1 MRLLIKKITSAFLA
15 VFLAASVG
23 ACSES
28 EHSQGTQDPQKAT
41 FTNFSWKDAV
51 DTVKVS
57 DKGAYPRLYQLNDG
71 RLMCARD
78 NGKTILISYSSDGGE
93 SWEESKA
100 QTTFHSEFAC
110 ANPAII
116 QLDSGEILLA
126 YRALGYINGKH
137 YGAIHV
143 SSSLDGGKSW
153 QKHSDVIV
161 TCNESE
167 PNSAV
172 YEPHFIMME
181 DTLTVFYA
189 NADEGYVQ
197 TPYQH
202 VEYKQYVDGK
212 WTNRTVVSNGN
223 DHRSRDGM
231 PYVIRLSSGEYVCA
245 IEGWILGTRQL
256 MIKLVYSKDGKEWS
270 EPIDVYA
277 ADGVNAG
284 APAVAELPDGR
295 IVVSFQTAEDCPDKD
310 LSTCAVMKSVVSDG
324 TSIDRISKKNFSSP
338 EKVFGIPEGYFA
350 KWNSLYVTSE
360 WLYAAAGM
368 NYPERQ
374 IVIKRYSFDKIIMEK
389 TQNA

>member
-1 MRLLIKKITSAFLA
+1 MFIKKITSAFLA
-15 VFLAASVG
+15 VFLTLSVG
-23 ACSES
+23 ACSEG
-28 EHSQGTQDPQKAT
+28 ERPKDPQESPKET
-41 FTNFSWKDAV
+41 FTDFSWKNAA

-57 DKGAYPRLYQLNDG
+57 NKGTYPRLYQLNDG

-93 SWEESKA
+93 SWEESSA

-126 YRALGYINGKH
+126 YRALGYINDKH

-143 SSSLDGGKSW
+143 SSSIDGGKSW
-153 QKHSDVIV
+153 REHSDVIV
-161 TCNESE
+161 TCNEGES
-167 PNSAV
+167 NSAV

-181 DTLTVFYA
+181 DVLTVFYA

-197 TPYQH
+197 KPYQH

-212 WTNRTVVSNGN
+212 WTNRTVVSNGYE
-223 DHRSRDGM
+223 HRSRDGM

-245 IEGWILGTRQL
+245 IEGWIPGTYQL
-256 MIKLVYSKDGKEWS
+256 MIKLVYSKDGKKWS

-310 LSTCAVMKSVVSDG
+310 LNTCAIMKSVVSDG
-324 TSIDRISKKNFSSP
+324 TPIERISKKNFSSP
-338 EKVFGIPEGYFA
+338 EKVFDIPEGYLA
-350 KWNSLYVTSE
+350 KWNSLYVTSK
-360 WLYAAAGM
+360 WLYAAAGT

-374 IVIKRYSFDKIIMEK
+374 VIIKRYKL
-389 TQNA
+389 